1 MHPLLALVQAR
12 LQPFNLFSLCR
23 ERVVER
29 RDLGGEVGVEG
40 LDAGA
45 EVSTQGAGVL
55 GEGEEAVDGGN
66 DVGDALENRV
76 VGIVEATGRGCG
88 EGGEGGEGTEEV
100 SDGRLAG

>member
-1 MHPLLALVQAR
+1 MHLLLPLMQAR
-12 LQPFNLFSLCR
+12 LQPFNLFPLCR

-29 RDLGGEVGVEG
+29 RDLEGEVGVEG
-40 LDAGA
+40 LDAGG

-66 DVGDALENRV
+66 DVGDALEERI
-76 VGIVEATGRGCG
+76 VGVVEAAGRGCG
-88 EGGEGGEGTEEV
+88 EGGEGGEGTEEL